1 MVKMDK
7 IVARASPSPLLTA
20 AESELAGS
28 DSGHDTSTIEGSPRK
43 KLRPTT
49 HGTLLPT
56 LLC

>member
-1 MVKMDK
+1 MDVV
-7 IVARASPSPLLTA
+7 VARASPSPLLTA

-43 KLRPTT
+43 KLRPTIY
-49 HGTLLPT
+49 GTLLRT

>member
-1 MVKMDK
+1 MDVV
-7 IVARASPSPLLTA
+7 VARASPSPPLTA

-43 KLRPTT
+43 KLRPTIY
-49 HGTLLPT
+49 GTLLRT